1 MKVNIYTAQSP
12 NSKAKLYK
20 TTQLDKAETYIRDF
34 LEACP
39 GGKVEIMIADGAP
52 VAAVNK
58 IVPFPPLHDDEQF
71 PCERNGAFNQVLNK
85 LAAV

>member
-1 MKVNIYTAQSP
+1 MKVNIYTALSP

-34 LEACP
+34 LKACP

-58 IVPFPPLHDDEQF
+58 LVPFPPLYDEQQF
-71 PCERNGAFNQVLNK
+71 PCERNGGFAQMLNK